1 MNSARLSLG
10 VAALCVAAALP
21 AVSAAQSSNVAMAEA
36 AHVTTP
42 HPIAVSACNP
52 ERNVSYNWAGYTPAY
67 WPGPAYGGFYRGYWG
82 YPSVYGPTYY
92 QAPVENDPT
101 LGIDYKNVTNVV
113 MKQIEFGL
121 LVRGALVAE
130 VKDVG
135 TFSPGA
141 EIKHK
146 FGLSPNVFPL
156 QTSYAKCVPL
166 KITFEDGSHWK
177 NPHLPAYKAT
187 MYGQPHQ

>member
-1 MNSARLSLG
+1 MAGIPALAHAQPTQ
-10 VAALCVAAALP
+10 VA
-21 AVSAAQSSNVAMAEA
+21 VAMSMASQI
-36 AHVTTP
+36 TTP
-42 HPIAVSACNP
+42 HPIQVNTCNP
-52 ERNVSYNWAGYTPAY
+52 ERNVSYNWAGYTPGY
-67 WPGPAYGGFYRGYWG
+67 WPGGYYGGFRGGYWG
-82 YPSVYGPTYY
+82 WPSVYGPSYY

-101 LGIDYKNVTNVV
+101 LGIDYMNATHHV

-121 LVRGALVAE
+121 IVRGELVAE

-156 QTSYAKCVPL
+156 QTSFAKCVPL
-166 KITFEDGSHWK
+166 KILFEDGSHWK
-177 NPHLPAYKAT
+177 NPHLPQYKAE
-187 MYGQPHQ
+187 MYGAPPSH

>member
-1 MNSARLSLG
+1 MNAARISLG
-10 VAALCVAAALP
+10 VAALALMSALP
-21 AVSAAQSSNVAMAEA
+21 ALTSAQPASVAMSQA

-42 HPIAVSACNP
+42 HPINVSACNP
-52 ERNVSYNWAGYTPAY
+52 ERNQNYNWSGYTPGY
-67 WPGPAYGGFYRGYWG
+67 FPGPYYGGFYRGYWG

-92 QAPVENDPT
+92 QPPAQNNPE
-101 LGIDYKNVTNVV
+101 LGIDYTNVTSVV

-121 LVRGALVAE
+121 IVKGVLVAE

-135 TFSPGA
+135 TFSPNA

-146 FGLSPNVFPL
+146 FGLSENVFPL

-177 NPHLPAYKAT
+177 NPHLPQYKAT
-187 MYGQPHQ
+187 MYGKPHE

>member
-1 MNSARLSLG
+1 MNTARF
-10 VAALCVAAALP
+10 APCVAGLCLALACAIP
-21 AVSAAQSSNVAMAEA
+21 AMAQSSYVAMSMA
-36 AHVTTP
+36 AQVTT
-42 HPIAVSACNP
+42 HPIQVSGCNP
-52 ERNVSYNWAGYTPAY
+52 ERNVSYGWSGYTP
-67 WPGPAYGGFYRGYWG
+67 GFYGPGVYGGYWG
-82 YPSVYGPTYY
+82 WPSVYGPTYY
-92 QAPVENDPT
+92 QPPIEHDPT
-101 LGIDYKNVTNVV
+101 LGIHYVNVTQNV

-121 LVRGALVAE
+121 IVRGELVAE

-141 EIKHK
+141 EIRHK

-177 NPHLPAYKAT
+177 NPHLPAYRAS
-187 MYGQPHQ
+187 MYGHPPHQ

>member
-1 MNSARLSLG
+1 MNAARFSLG
-10 VAALCVAAALP
+10 VAALCLTAALP
-21 AVSAAQSSNVAMAEA
+21 AMTVAQTSHVAMAQA
-36 AHVTTP
+36 AHLTTA
-42 HPIAVSACNP
+42 HPIRVNGCNP
-52 ERNVSYNWAGYTPAY
+52 ERNVSYNWSGYTPGY
-67 WPGPAYGGFYRGYWG
+67 FPGPAYGGFYRGYWG

-92 QAPVENDPT
+92 QAPVQNDPT
-101 LGIDYKNVTNVV
+101 LGIDYANATNVV
-113 MKQIEFGL
+113 MTQIEFGL
-121 LVRGALVAE
+121 IVRGALVAE

-166 KITFEDGSHWK
+166 KITFEDGSKWK
-177 NPHLPAYKAT
+177 NPHLPQYKST
-187 MYGQPHQ
+187 MYGPPHH